1 MKVLQKLTQDP
12 YAYIE
17 SVGREDKVNVAAAL
31 QDGGQNTVI
40 RACLWR
46 NR

>member
-1 MKVLQKLTQDP
+1 MKVLQKVIQDP
-12 YAYIE
+12 FAYIE
-17 SVGREDKVNVAAAL
+17 SAGREDKANIAAAL

-46 NR
+46 Q